1 MLRSIKC
8 SFHIPEK
15 KLKYYLANDH
25 FLNQTTLPTGDY
37 MKAFL
42 ICLVSIVIFTHAAHT
57 QSANDSLRHEIIK
70 NTQRFSTD
78 TSTVTVMSRLE
89 KISLRVD
96 TVIQNLGQ
104 KFNVAA
110 IEKSLDDIEKKLEF
124 SGKYIN
130 TTDEHFSFRLL
141 KVHSVFLLQLK
152 KKLDAHSAHLQR
164 YNKEIAK
171 IEKNISG
178 FIADSSYRMMPSD
191 EAARNVFLTQYNQI
205 LERWLKADSIN
216 KERELLITRIQSRL
230 TKDYIVLSGLSENV
244 IVRMERFN
252 QNILKASDKPLLNTR
267 KNDYS
272 KSIYQVIPD
281 SAETSSAIM
290 LYYLTTNRVPLTATI
305 LVCFLFIIWLIF
317 IRREYTKHIVSYV
330 RSSNI
335 RLKYLSNH
343 PIFGSLLL
351 GISFSV
357 FFFPHPPI
365 IFLELLWTILGLVLT
380 ILFFKD
386 KSVSSRVR
394 FTWTAFFIIFRV
406 VAVLNLF
413 LYATFEERWLLL
425 LINIICLALDVLIIE
440 TNRKKHI
447 FHLKRTAWVIYI
459 SATLHIISI
468 ICNFTGLFNLAKTLT
483 VTATFAVFTAATLR
497 AFVDT
502 GREALTFQLAMLK
515 RRITVI
521 HEKNLTKIYNFF
533 SNLLDVFA
541 ITAWIIIFLINLNVW
556 EYLKDQTFYFLNYP
570 ILVGSISFTT
580 GSILLFVIIILAS
593 ALLSN
598 LISVITDISS
608 SQNSKYNFLSNI
620 KLVVKL
626 FVVTVGI
633 LLAIAATGI
642 PIDKIAIV
650 LGALSVGIGFGLQ
663 NLVGNLVS
671 GVMITL
677 ERPIRIGDLVEV
689 GSHKGIIKEI
699 GIRSSIIY
707 TSNGCD
713 VIIPNSDVLSQHVV
727 NWTLS
732 NPQTRIELEL
742 YIEDSDNLNQAKTLL
757 TNILN
762 EDPLLIKE
770 PPPLV
775 VVNSLINATIG
786 FNCFCWCADHSQVT
800 MVKSEILEKIYDEFK
815 KHSIIISDN
824 KVVTLKS
831 RS

>member
-1 MLRSIKC
+1 M
-8 SFHIPEK
+8 
-15 KLKYYLANDH
+15 
-25 FLNQTTLPTGDY
+25 
-37 MKAFL
+37 
-42 ICLVSIVIFTHAAHT
+42 
-57 QSANDSLRHEIIK
+57 
-70 NTQRFSTD
+70 
-78 TSTVTVMSRLE
+78 
-89 KISLRVD
+89 
-96 TVIQNLGQ
+96 
-104 KFNVAA
+104 
-110 IEKSLDDIEKKLEF
+110 
-124 SGKYIN
+124 
-130 TTDEHFSFRLL
+130 
-141 KVHSVFLLQLK
+141 
-152 KKLDAHSAHLQR
+152 
-164 YNKEIAK
+164 
-171 IEKNISG
+171 
-178 FIADSSYRMMPSD
+178 
-191 EAARNVFLTQYNQI
+191 
-205 LERWLKADSIN
+205 
-216 KERELLITRIQSRL
+216 
-230 TKDYIVLSGLSENV
+230 
-244 IVRMERFN
+244 
-252 QNILKASDKPLLNTR
+252 
-267 KNDYS
+267 
-272 KSIYQVIPD
+272 
-281 SAETSSAIM
+281 
-290 LYYLTTNRVPLTATI
+290 
-305 LVCFLFIIWLIF
+305 
-317 IRREYTKHIVSYV
+317 
-330 RSSNI
+330 
-335 RLKYLSNH
+335 
-343 PIFGSLLL
+343 
-351 GISFSV
+351 
-357 FFFPHPPI
+357 
-365 IFLELLWTILGLVLT
+365 
-380 ILFFKD
+380 
-386 KSVSSRVR
+386 
-394 FTWTAFFIIFRV
+394 
-406 VAVLNLF
+406 
-413 LYATFEERWLLL
+413 LL